1 LLKGGASAENVFLWD
16 LESSTKWQSPGRR
29 VYLQKGD
36 AITSDLG
43 KWFSSSVFHQ
53 PPDRALR
60 FPLDRWVRLRVHLLL
75 SEKADGVMEVWQ
87 DETKIIDAYG
97 QTLPTVKTI
106 YDRLEVGLTANGS
119 TEHAHTLY
127 VDDVSIS
134 NRPLW

>member
-1 LLKGGASAENVFLWD
+1 
-16 LESSTKWQSPGRR
+16 
-29 VYLQKGD
+29 
-36 AITSDLG
+36 
-43 KWFSSSVFHQ
+43 
-53 PPDRALR
+53 
-60 FPLDRWVRLRVHLLL
+60 VRLRVHLLL